1 MNAAKKSSKWLS
13 DHTSFFVIAVAVVTF
28 FLPNLFS
35 WVQGNNQ
42 SLILGII
49 MFSMGLTLSTD
60 DFRILAK
67 RPLDIFIGAAA
78 QYLIMPFLA
87 FGLATALH
95 LPNEIAVGLILVG
108 CCPGGVS
115 SNIMSYLCRG
125 DVPFSVGMTTA
136 STLLSPIMTPMMVL
150 LLAGTRIEVD
160 AAAMLFSILKSVIIP
175 VFIGFVLN
183 TFWGERKAFKD
194 IQQVMP
200 GISVIGLALIVGGV
214 IALQGSNFFQSGVV
228 IFLAVF
234 LHNGLGYLLG
244 YGVGMLTK
252 MSTAKK
258 RTIAIEVGMQN
269 AGLATNLAAAHFA
282 TAPQAAMACAVSCV
296 WHSISGTIL
305 AGWFARKDA
314 KKAERELPGMPEK
327 SGAAIGRTRLR

>member
-183 TFWGERKAFKD
+183 TFWGGEK
-194 IQQVMP
+194 
-200 GISVIGLALIVGGV
+200 GV
-214 IALQGSNFFQSGVV
+214 
-228 IFLAVF
+228 
-234 LHNGLGYLLG
+234 
-244 YGVGMLTK
+244 
-252 MSTAKK
+252 
-258 RTIAIEVGMQN
+258 
-269 AGLATNLAAAHFA
+269 
-282 TAPQAAMACAVSCV
+282 
-296 WHSISGTIL
+296 
-305 AGWFARKDA
+305 
-314 KKAERELPGMPEK
+314 
-327 SGAAIGRTRLR
+327 